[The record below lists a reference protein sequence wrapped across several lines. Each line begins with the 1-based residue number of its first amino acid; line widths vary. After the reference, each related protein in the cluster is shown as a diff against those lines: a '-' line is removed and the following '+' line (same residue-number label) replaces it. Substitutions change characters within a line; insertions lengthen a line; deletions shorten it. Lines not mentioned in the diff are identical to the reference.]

1 MIGLVGVVWV
11 GLGLY
16 VFTYQL
22 LRRAV
27 ARCVVQC
34 DTRSRFELRRHAV
47 AIESSSKPDTVKCRM
62 LNFNIRQICRML
74 NFNIRHPCRMLKF
87 NIRQNLL
94 LVLLIQS
101 VVSPLSY
108 VEFQHTTH
116 LSYVEF
122 QHTTSMS
129 CQAAAA
135 VNGLIVAQRCGIWQR
150 NGCVNVLVDGGRS
163 LVTAGHSA
171 TPEARC
177 DDVPPS
183 RCAG

>member
-1 MIGLVGVVWV
+1 MGSA
-11 GLGLY
+11 Y
-16 VFTYQL
+16 MFFTDQL

-27 ARCVVQC
+27 ARCAVQC

-87 NIRQNLL
+87 NIRQTLL
-94 LVLLIQS
+94 LVLLI
-101 VVSPLSY
+101 
-108 VEFQHTTH
+108 HTTH

-135 VNGLIVAQRCGIWQR
+135 VKGLIVAQRCGSWQR
-150 NGCVNVLVDGGRS
+150 NGGVNVLVDGGWS

-177 DDVPPS
+177 ADVPPS